1 MTTATSANT
10 ASWIQMPGETPPEW
24 PQKTSAKYNR
34 PAKTVTRPAFAG
46 GIRRAVTATRITYRL
61 ARSLSAPPV
70 MCTTAVIRTTS
81 NSAWGE
87 RKGRPGTFRREA
99 GWQDQ
104 ARGTPAAVPRQ
115 TDLQGDS
122 SRGGA

>member
-46 GIRRAVTATRITYRL
+46 GIRRAVTATRMTYRL
-61 ARSLSAPPV
+61 ARALSAPPV
-70 MCTTAVIRTTS
+70 LCTTAVKRGAP
-81 NSAWGE
+81 NNAWGE
-87 RKGRPGTFRREA
+87 RTVGPGNLWREGGGPLEGKVA
-99 GWQDQ
+99 P
-104 ARGTPAAVPRQ
+104 RAVQSLSDVR
-115 TDLQGDS
+115 
-122 SRGGA
+122 